1 MSALLRVDTGVAPL
15 NTDEEHRQYLTF
27 RLGEETFAMGIL
39 RVKEIIEYGL
49 LTVVPLMPEF
59 VRGVI
64 NLRGRVVPVVDL
76 ALRFGRAN
84 TAPSRRTCIV
94 IAEVGEEDEQQEVGI
109 IVDGVNQVLE
119 IRPED
124 IEPAPSFGAKLR
136 TEFIAGM
143 GKVEDRFLII
153 LDITRVL
160 SLEDMSTLAQ
170 AASVVGRD
178 GKSKAARP
186 ADERV
191 TVTA

>member
-1 MSALLRVDTGVAPL
+1 MSALMRVDTGVEPL
-15 NTDEEHRQYLTF
+15 STDEEHRQYLTF
-27 RLGEETFAMGIL
+27 RLGEETFATGIL
-39 RVKEIIEYGL
+39 RVKEIIGYGL
-49 LTVVPLMPEF
+49 LTIVPMMPEF

-76 ALRFGRAN
+76 ALRFGRPG
-84 TAPSRRTCIV
+84 TVPSRRTCIV
-94 IAEVGEEDEQQEVGI
+94 IVEVGEESEQQEIGI

-119 IRPED
+119 IRPGD

-160 SLEDMSTLAQ
+160 SIDDMSTLAQ
-170 AASVVGRD
+170 AASAPGRD
-178 GKSKAARP
+178 GESEAARL
-186 ADERV
+186 AG
-191 TVTA
+191 